1 VGALTLRFRRPEP
14 RSEPAPPP
22 IAAPAPPKED
32 AREITVRVMHAA
44 PDVRYRAARALGL
57 LDGLELVAGP
67 EREAALLERARA
79 SRQLAALE
87 QAIGG

>member
-1 VGALTLRFRRPEP
+1 MRVGALTLRFRRPEP
-14 RSEPAPPP
+14 EPAPPP
-22 IAAPAPPKED
+22 IAAPAPPEEG
-32 AREITVRVMHAA
+32 AREITVRLMHAA

-67 EREAALLERARA
+67 EREVALLERARA
-79 SRQLAALE
+79 GRQLAALE